1 MLDAIII
8 GGGHNGCLFSDT
20 FSADKAELP
29 REKCVDVA
37 CK

>member
-1 MLDAIII
+1 MLDAIFI
-8 GGGHNGCLFSDT
+8 GGGQNGCLFSDT

-29 REKCVDVA
+29 REKCVDAA